1 MYIVYNNSVM
11 RNTCS
16 IQCLNCKIDSY
27 LHINLHMHVFSN
39 ITNIKNYRK
48 TKAQLR

>member
-1 MYIVYNNSVM
+1 MYIVYNSSVTKNM
-11 RNTCS
+11 
-16 IQCLNCKIDSY
+16 QY
-27 LHINLHMHVFSN
+27 LVFELQDRSLYINLHMHVSSN